1 MFAEGVKTLGGR
13 GIAVVFAGLCTF
25 AIALLSS
32 FTYHYDSDTVSM
44 LRVSFR
50 HPGQIMEGCRELTP
64 EEKERLPK
72 HMRAD
77 KICSRERSPVRL
89 VLTLSGKTLLD
100 KSYRP
105 GGFKHDWPS
114 VAFEELK
121 VDPGTYRLVAEL
133 YDSKDESSFYRFER
147 DLQFL
152 PGRVVTLDFGRA
164 ERRFEL
170 LSGNP
175 VHD

>member
-1 MFAEGVKTLGGR
+1 MFSEESRTASGR
-13 GIAVVFAGLCTF
+13 FSALAVAGICFLL
-25 AIALLSS
+25 IALFSA
-32 FTYHYDSDTVSM
+32 FPYRYDTDALSM

-50 HPGQIMEGCRELTP
+50 HPGQIVEGCRELTP

-89 VLTLSGKTLLD
+89 VVTLSGKTLLD
-100 KSYRP
+100 RSYRP

-121 VDPGTYRLVAEL
+121 VDPGTYHLVAEL
-133 YDSKDESSFYRFER
+133 YDGKDVTSSYRFER
-147 DLQFL
+147 DLEFM

-170 LSGNP
+170 LSGSP
-175 VHD
+175 